1 MTKAKILYDTQIFDI
16 IAFGGIPRYYTE
28 VLKGVNKNNEF
39 SAHLGSNFIKNKEIQ
54 ALFNFPKTNNLVNSL
69 NLPSFGRIKNSLRR
83 SNEKRVIHE
92 LKSGKYNI
100 FHPSF
105 YNPAYLDHLGSTK
118 LVITIHDMIPE
129 LYPNQR
135 GYKEMAKNK
144 AALIRKA
151 HHIITVSSNTKKD
164 LLHFFPEINEKIV
177 TRIYLGCDIEH
188 QEINNQTNKTNYL
201 LYVGSREGYK
211 NFDFLIDALSAVL
224 NKDLLLYTS
233 GSPYTPKEME
243 KMKKAGIID
252 FVQRKFVSDEELAI
266 LYAEA
271 KALLF
276 PSEYEG
282 FGLPIVEAL
291 KNNCPI
297 ILTQC
302 SCFPEIAGEAGIYF
316 ENKNKDSFI
325 EALSKLENKEFIAN
339 KISEGQKRLQYF
351 SWKKNVEETE
361 KCYKIVLQ
369 EKK

>member
-16 IAFGGIPRYYTE
+16 IAFGGIPRYYAE
-28 VLKGVNKNNEF
+28 ILKGVSKNKEF
-39 SAHLGSNFIKNKEIQ
+39 SIHIGSNFIKNKEIQ
-54 ALFNFPKTNNLVNSL
+54 NLFHFPTANDLTNSFNLL
-69 NLPSFGRIKNSLRR
+69 RFGRIKNLLSR

-92 LKSGKYNI
+92 LKSGKYDI

-105 YNPAYLDHLGSTK
+105 YNPKYLDYLGSTK

-129 LYPNQR
+129 LYPNQP
-135 GYKEMAKNK
+135 GYKEMAENK

-164 LLHFFPEINEKIV
+164 LLHFFPEIDEKIV

-188 QEINNQTNKTNYL
+188 QEIKNKGNHPNYL

-211 NFDFLIDALSAVL
+211 NFDFLIDALSTVL
-224 NKDLLLYTS
+224 NKNLLLYTS
-233 GSPYTPKEME
+233 GSPYTPEEIAKME
-243 KMKKAGIID
+243 KAGIFD
-252 FVQRKFVSDEELAI
+252 FVQRKFVSDEELAK

-297 ILTQC
+297 ILTKC

-316 ENKNKDSFI
+316 ENRNKDSFI
-325 EALSKLENKEFIAN
+325 EALSKLENQEFIAN

-361 KCYKIVLQ
+361 KCYKTVLQ